1 MNWLRRMM
9 YGRYGSDQ
17 LSVFLIVIYIILG
30 LVGMITRLSFLSW
43 IGLVFLMIACFRVF
57 SRNVPR
63 RRAENMRFM
72 NLAAPLIRWLK
83 MRRTIARD
91 KEHRYFRCPNCG
103 QCLRVPRG
111 KGKVTITCRACGISF
126 EENS

>member
-1 MNWLRRMM
+1 M

>member
-1 MNWLRRMM
+1 MNWLRRVM

-17 LSVFLIVIYIILG
+17 LSVFLIAIYVVLAF
-30 LVGMITRLSFLSW
+30 VAMITRLSFLSW
-43 IGLVFLMIACFRVF
+43 IGLVFLIIAFFRIF
-57 SRNVPR
+57 SRNIPH

-72 NLAAPLIRWLK
+72 NFAAPLIRWLK

-111 KGKVTITCRACGISF
+111 KGKVTITCRSCGISF